1 MRLSR
6 FFFPDPLALGARVN
20 LPNEVAHYAAK
31 VLRLAEGDTVALF
44 NGDGHVYHAKILRI
58 EKQDLTVIIAQRT
71 PASSESSLC
80 VTLLQGIASGDRM
93 DFTLQKSVELGIGAI
108 QPIQAERSVVKLT
121 AERKE
126 KRLQHWQNV
135 VRAACAQ
142 CGRNV
147 VPEVYPAVGLMDWL
161 AGQAPGVGDQASGAS
176 LRILLAPDAA
186 CSLRELEKPLSSV
199 VLAVGPEGGFSDN
212 ELRALQ
218 QYGFISVRLGPR
230 VLRTETAALAALS
243 ALQTCWGDF

>member
-6 FFFPDPLALGARVN
+6 FFFPDTLALGARVN
-20 LPNEVAHYAAK
+20 LPHEVAHYAAK
-31 VLRLAEGDTVALF
+31 VLRLAEGDAVALF

-58 EKQDLTVIIAQRT
+58 EKQDLTVIIDQRT
-71 PASSESSLC
+71 PASSESPLC

-126 KRLQHWQNV
+126 KRLQHWQNI

-147 VPEVYPAVGLMDWL
+147 VPEVYPVMGLMDWL
-161 AGQAPGVGDQASGAS
+161 AGQVPAAS

-186 CSLRELEKPLSSV
+186 LSLRELEKPLNSV

-218 QYGFISVRLGPR
+218 QYGFIPVRLGPR